1 MADAKRAVVIGI
13 DNYTGKVEKLSG
25 AVLDATEVYQV
36 LTTNGGF
43 EIKDEHFLTNADAT
57 SEKIRAA
64 ISDLFWQSEEKCGT
78 ALFYFAG
85 HGRHDH
91 LGYGYL
97 LPHDA
102 DAAAPFVK
110 GICIQELKRLFVDS
124 KVNNSAVMVLDCCY
138 SGIATATRGG
148 GLDEVDAIKNLNDA
162 LRLESTGSGRFILA
176 SARADE
182 KARERKQKHAR
193 DGDEHI
199 HGLYSF
205 HLIEALRGAAADKD
219 GYISLGGV
227 IRHIDDVFRKNDP
240 DGIPPILA
248 AGIDMD
254 GIWLTA
260 IAERVSEHLEKRYD
274 LIAGSINVKTP
285 RDLLTAI
292 DEIIDLE
299 SRGAGDKQKLT
310 EFLKQIDE
318 SVEDFKQKCSDWWYM
333 NNSTLYR
340 DPDVDRKRWF
350 VALQELLTDLTV
362 ENYRKRDLR
371 TRGFL
376 TEIVEAIVNDQ
387 NYRAVTKYMR
397 DEKRAPRIGS
407 ESIRASSGD

>member
-1 MADAKRAVVIGI
+1 
-13 DNYTGKVEKLSG
+13 
-25 AVLDATEVYQV
+25 
-36 LTTNGGF
+36 
-43 EIKDEHFLTNADAT
+43 
-57 SEKIRAA
+57 
-64 ISDLFWQSEEKCGT
+64 
-78 ALFYFAG
+78 
-85 HGRHDH
+85 
-91 LGYGYL
+91 
-97 LPHDA
+97 LP
-102 DAAAPFVK
+102 
-110 GICIQELKRLFVDS
+110 
-124 KVNNSAVMVLDCCY
+124 
-138 SGIATATRGG
+138 
-148 GLDEVDAIKNLNDA
+148 
-162 LRLESTGSGRFILA
+162 
-176 SARADE
+176 
-182 KARERKQKHAR
+182 
-193 DGDEHI
+193 
-199 HGLYSF
+199 YSF
-205 HLIEALRGAAADKD
+205 ARSATPGRLLGPGELIPAEALRFVAHQVDTTPEALA
-219 GYISLGGV
+219 
-227 IRHIDDVFRKNDP
+227 
-240 DGIPPILA
+240 PILA

-274 LIAGSINVKTP
+274 LIAASINVKTP